1 MVGICS
7 PGDGY
12 IGSHGSRAEVKTCFG
27 GHGILESM
35 VSLMFLEVP
44 QVMECLGMTHAL
56 GLMRYILCLVDH
68 FHDAHSYTELVG
80 KHTC

>member
-1 MVGICS
+1 
-7 PGDGY
+7 
-12 IGSHGSRAEVKTCFG
+12 
-27 GHGILESM
+27 
-35 VSLMFLEVP
+35 
-44 QVMECLGMTHAL
+44 MECLGMTHAL